1 MEIVLIVAGIVIG
14 FALAFFYLKSKGDP
28 KNLAQTEWE
37 KEKAV
42 LAERLQSLERDK
54 RELGLKLDS
63 AIARGETLAADLGRM
78 KGLLQSEE
86 EQIEKLKK
94 DRELLKIEFEN
105 VASKILEE
113 KSEKFTSLN
122 RTNLDTILNPLHQ
135 RIEDFQKK
143 VDEVYKNEAGE
154 RNTLKGEILQLVQQS
169 QKVSD
174 VAANLARALEGDSK
188 QQGDWGELILEK
200 VLEFSGLRKD
210 SEYSLQE
217 SYSTDEGRQRPDA
230 IIYLPDNK
238 HLVIDA
244 KVSLTAYKRCVTTIN
259 EDDRK
264 RELALHISSVRSH
277 IKGLAERNYQAIT
290 DLNQPDFVLLFMPI
304 ESSFGLAVQADNELF
319 AYAWERKIVIVSP
332 STLLATL
339 RTIASVWKQE
349 RQTRNAIEIADR
361 AGKMYDKLVAFVEDM
376 VGVGKKMDEAKNT
389 YEKAMNKFS
398 TGSGNLVRQAEQMK
412 ELGAKAQKQLAQ
424 PLLDRAE

>member
-1 MEIVLIVAGIVIG
+1 MEIVFIITGIVIG

-28 KNLAQTEWE
+28 QNAAQTESE

-42 LAERLQSLERDK
+42 LTERVQSLERDK
-54 RELGLKLDS
+54 RELSQRYDS
-63 AIARGETLAADLGRM
+63 ATARGETLAADLGRM

-105 VASKILEE
+105 VANKILEE

-200 VLEFSGLRKD
+200 VLEFSGL
-210 SEYSLQE
+210 
-217 SYSTDEGRQRPDA
+217 
-230 IIYLPDNK
+230 
-238 HLVIDA
+238 
-244 KVSLTAYKRCVTTIN
+244 
-259 EDDRK
+259 
-264 RELALHISSVRSH
+264 
-277 IKGLAERNYQAIT
+277 
-290 DLNQPDFVLLFMPI
+290 
-304 ESSFGLAVQADNELF
+304 
-319 AYAWERKIVIVSP
+319 
-332 STLLATL
+332 
-339 RTIASVWKQE
+339 
-349 RQTRNAIEIADR
+349 
-361 AGKMYDKLVAFVEDM
+361 
-376 VGVGKKMDEAKNT
+376 
-389 YEKAMNKFS
+389 
-398 TGSGNLVRQAEQMK
+398 
-412 ELGAKAQKQLAQ
+412 
-424 PLLDRAE
+424 

>member
-1 MEIVLIVAGIVIG
+1 MEIVFIVAGIVIG

-28 KNLAQTEWE
+28 QSVVHTEWE

-42 LAERLQSLERDK
+42 FAERVQSLERDK
-54 RELGLKLDS
+54 RELNQRYDS
-63 AIARGETLAADLGRM
+63 ATARGETLASDLGRM

-86 EQIEKLKK
+86 EQIEKLKQ

-105 VASKILEE
+105 VANKILDE
-113 KSEKFTSLN
+113 KTEKFTTLN
-122 RTNLDTILNPLHQ
+122 KSSLDTILNPLHQ
-135 RIEDFQKK
+135 RIVDFQKK
-143 VDEVYKNEAGE
+143 VDEVYQNEAGE
-154 RNTLKGEILQLVQQS
+154 RNSLKGEIIQLVQRS
-169 QKVSD
+169 KEISD
-174 VAANLARALEGDSK
+174 VASNLARALEGDTK

-200 VLEFSGLRKD
+200 VMEFSGLRKD

-230 IIYLPDNK
+230 IVYLPDNK

-244 KVSLTAYKRCVTTIN
+244 KVSLTAYKRCVTST
-259 EDDRK
+259 EESDRK
-264 RELALHISSVRSH
+264 RELAAHISSVRSH
-277 IKGLAERNYQAIT
+277 IKGLAEKNYQAIT
-290 DLNQPDFVLLFMPI
+290 NLNQPDFVLMFMPI
-304 ESSFGLAVQADNELF
+304 ESSFGLAVQSDNELF

-376 VGVGKKMDEAKNT
+376 VGVGKKMDESKAT

-412 ELGAKAQKQLAQ
+412 ELGAKAQKQIPQ
-424 PLLDRAE
+424 MLLDRSE